1 MKKSYTCLV
10 LLVIAMFFLV
20 GCRQKKHG
28 NTAINPMQGVLT
40 EDACFKKQQGSNL
53 GLPNTKSAAYAIINC
68 VYPAVKNGS
77 LRLQVSVERWATTF
91 IASVL
96 SGNNIADI
104 SSTSNKLLDSAAN
117 IFFKTREKFKG
128 SVMYN
133 GFYAESKYKIL
144 YNSNSYI
151 TIAIIGN
158 SFQGGAH
165 NNPTAAVATF
175 NTQNGNILKWGD
187 ILANSEAFKKLVE
200 KKLLVERADA
210 FKDGFKFDDIFKFK
224 LPDNYGLVKGGI
236 YLHYLHYEIMPYAL
250 GSTSFVIPCSEIE
263 NLLKL
268 KCGQ

>member
-10 LLVIAMFFLV
+10 LLVIAIFLV
-20 GCRQKKHG
+20 DCRQKKHD
-28 NTAINPMQGVLT
+28 NTAINVKQGVLT
-40 EDACFKKQQGSNL
+40 EDACFKKQQGSNF
-53 GLPNTKSAAYAIINC
+53 GLPNAKSADYAIISC
-68 VYPAVKNGS
+68 VYPTVKNGS
-77 LRLQVSVERWATTF
+77 LRLQLSVERWATTF

-96 SGNNIADI
+96 SGNNIAGI
-104 SSTSNKLLDSAAN
+104 SNTSNKVLDSAAN

-133 GFYAESKYKIL
+133 GFYAESTYKIL
-144 YNSNSYI
+144 YNSSSYI

-175 NTQNGNILKWGD
+175 NTQSGNILKWGD
-187 ILANSEAFKKLVE
+187 IVANSEGFKKLVE

-210 FKDGFKFDDIFKFK
+210 FKDGFKFDEIFKFK

-268 KCGQ
+268 KCSQ